1 MEIIGIG
8 ILLAIG
14 WYIAPFVVMV
24 VVGIVA
30 SIGIGYFISSIF
42 K

>member
-1 MEIIGIG
+1 MEIILTG

-14 WYIAPFVVMV
+14 WHIAPFVIMV
-24 VVGIVA
+24 VVGVFA
-30 SIGIGYFISSIF
+30 SIGYFLSRIF

>member
-14 WYIAPFVVMV
+14 FYAAPFVIMG
-24 VVGIVA
+24 VVGVL
-30 SIGIGYFISSIF
+30 GLIGYFISSIF

>member
-14 WYIAPFVVMV
+14 WYITPFVIMT
-24 VVGIVA
+24 VVGIIA
-30 SIGIGYFISSIF
+30 SVGYFISSIF

>member
-1 MEIIGIG
+1 MMEIILTG

-14 WYIAPFVVMV
+14 WYIAPFVVMI

-30 SIGIGYFISSIF
+30 SIGYFISSIF

>member
-1 MEIIGIG
+1 MEIILAG

-14 WYIAPFVVMV
+14 WYIAPFVIMV
-24 VVGIVA
+24 VVGIFA
-30 SIGIGYFISSIF
+30 SIGYFLSRIF

>member
-14 WYIAPFVVMV
+14 FYAAPFVVM
-24 VVGIVA
+24 IVA
-30 SIGIGYFISSIF
+30 GIAASIGYFISSIF

>member
-1 MEIIGIG
+1 MEIVLTG
-8 ILLAIG
+8 ILLAVG
-14 WYIAPFVVMV
+14 FYIAPFVVMI

-30 SIGIGYFISSIF
+30 SIGYFISSIF

>member
-1 MEIIGIG
+1 MFEIIGVG

-14 WYIAPFVVMV
+14 WYITPFVIMV
-24 VVGIVA
+24 VVGVFA
-30 SIGIGYFISSIF
+30 SIGYFFSRLF

>member
-14 WYIAPFVVMV
+14 WYIAPFVIMV
-24 VVGIVA
+24 AVGIIA
-30 SIGIGYFISSIF
+30 SIGYFISSIF

>member
-1 MEIIGIG
+1 MEIIVIG

-14 WYIAPFVVMV
+14 WYIAPFVIMA

-30 SIGIGYFISSIF
+30 SIGYFISSMF

>member
-1 MEIIGIG
+1 MQIIGIG

-14 WYIAPFVVMV
+14 WYIAPFVIMA
-24 VVGIVA
+24 VVGIIA
-30 SIGIGYFISSIF
+30 SIGYFISSIF

>member
-1 MEIIGIG
+1 MEIILTG

-14 WYIAPFVVMV
+14 WYIAPFVLMIVF
-24 VVGIVA
+24 GIFA
-30 SIGIGYFISSIF
+30 SIGYFFSRLF

>member
-1 MEIIGIG
+1 MEIILTG

-14 WYIAPFVVMV
+14 WYIAPFVVMI

-30 SIGIGYFISSIF
+30 SIGYFISSIF

>member
-14 WYIAPFVVMV
+14 WYIAPFVIMV
-24 VVGIVA
+24 VVGVFA
-30 SIGIGYFISSIF
+30 SIGYFLSRIF

>member
-1 MEIIGIG
+1 MQIIGIG

-14 WYIAPFVVMV
+14 WYITPFVIMA

-30 SIGIGYFISSIF
+30 SIGYFISSIF

>member
-1 MEIIGIG
+1 MEWIGVG
-8 ILLAIG
+8 ILLCVG

-24 VVGIVA
+24 VVGIFA
-30 SIGIGYFISSIF
+30 SIGYFISSIF